1 MLKADG
7 LDEAFVGVVDVDGEP
22 LLAYSLSK
30 VIEVLMGDGM
40 SEQDAMEYYSF
51 NIEGSYVGNG
61 MPLFVDDLRY
71 ASIED
76 AAACEE

>member
-7 LDEAFVGVVDVDGEP
+7 LDGAFIGVVDVDGEP

-51 NIEGSYVGNG
+51 N
-61 MPLFVDDLRY
+61 
-71 ASIED
+71 
-76 AAACEE
+76 AAVCG

>member
-7 LDEAFVGVVDVDGEP
+7 LDEAFIGVVDVDGEP
-22 LLAYSLSK
+22 LLAYSLGK
-30 VIEVLMGDGM
+30 IIEVLMSDGM
-40 SEQDAMEYYSF
+40 SEHEALEYYSF
-51 NIEGSYVGNG
+51 NIEGSCVGNG

-76 AAACEE
+76 VAACEE

>member
-7 LDEAFVGVVDVDGEP
+7 LDEAFIGVVDVD
-22 LLAYSLSK
+22 
-30 VIEVLMGDGM
+30 
-40 SEQDAMEYYSF
+40 
-51 NIEGSYVGNG
+51 G

-71 ASIED
+71 ASVED

>member
-7 LDEAFVGVVDVDGEP
+7 LDGAFIGVVDVDGEP

-30 VIEVLMGDGM
+30 VIE
-40 SEQDAMEYYSF
+40 
-51 NIEGSYVGNG
+51 GSCVGSG